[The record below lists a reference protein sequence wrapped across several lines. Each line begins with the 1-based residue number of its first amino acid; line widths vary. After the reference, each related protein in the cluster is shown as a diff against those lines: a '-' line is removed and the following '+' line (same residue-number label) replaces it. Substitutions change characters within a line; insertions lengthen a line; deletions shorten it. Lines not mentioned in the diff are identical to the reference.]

1 MLTCNLMGGLGN
13 QLFQIFT
20 VLSCA
25 INNKHDFQFINTE
38 KLGEGSTTVRPT
50 YWNSILSKLSTCLFN
65 QYPEINV
72 VFREEGFTY
81 KNIPNHLFQENT
93 NIMIFG
99 YFQSY
104 KYFHENYK
112 LINLILDI
120 YEKQQEVLKYCTSK
134 KLYNTDLLD
143 NTISLHFRLGD
154 YKKLPM
160 YHPIMSYEYYKKSL
174 QHITTNITY
183 IPNILYFCED
193 EDVESV
199 NETIQKLM
207 NDFPDVTFER
217 ASNKLDDWQ
226 QLLLMSCCNH
236 NIIANSSFSWW
247 GAYFN
252 SHKNKIVCYPSKWF
266 GLSMTNHDT
275 CDLFPP
281 EWSKII
287 EP

>member
-13 QLFQIFT
+13 QLFQIFA

-50 YWNSILSKLSTCLFN
+50 YWDSFLSKLSRSLFK
-65 QYPEINV
+65 QYPEFNV
-72 VFREEGFTY
+72 VFREESFTY
-81 KNIPNHLFQENT
+81 QNIPNHLFQENT
-93 NIMIFG
+93 NIMVFG

-112 LINLILDI
+112 LIGLILDI

-134 KLYNTDLLD
+134 NLYNTDLLD

-183 IPNILYFCED
+183 IPNVLYFCED

-199 NETIQKLM
+199 NETIKKLM
-207 NDFPDVTFER
+207 NDFPDLIFKR

-252 SHKNKIVCYPSKWF
+252 SHENKIVCHPSKWF
-266 GLSMTNHDT
+266 GPGMTNHDT

-281 EWSKII
+281 EWIKIN
-287 EP
+287 EN